1 MDSSTLPFLSFKRDF
16 LLKPGGGGPIR
27 ADLLY
32 YVPMMMKLIK
42 LLRARVD
49 VRRWYT
55 AAKKGNIRP
64 LINAKRCPSS

>member
-16 LLKPGGGGPIR
+16 LLKPDGGRPIR

-49 VRRWYT
+49 VRRRYT
-55 AAKKGNIRP
+55 AAKKGIFG
-64 LINAKRCPSS
+64 L